1 MMKKGKI
8 TNRDVRGIFGISNRV
23 ALDEMSK
30 LLELGVIKQVGS
42 GRSVHYIL
50 E

>member
-8 TNRDVRGIFGISNRV
+8 TNRDVRGIFEISNRG

-30 LLELGVIKQVGS
+30 LLELKVVKQMGR
-42 GRSVHYIL
+42 GRSVHYVL